1 MQIVKSISRF
11 YNKNNIWGNLL
22 LLFLVIILIK
32 CIVNRSKPLI
42 ETFDLNKRYTIKEGL
57 DVFDNFYANLYDDIT
72 FNNSKNNFEIK
83 EIMELTDLNSSSKVL
98 DIGSGTG
105 HHVALL
111 AEKNIPVI
119 GLDTSQAM
127 IDYSKKTYPNLNFN
141 LGNSLNSGLY
151 PANSFTHIQC
161 LYYTLYYIK
170 DKEKFFNNCMKWVM
184 PGGYLIIH
192 LVDKNKFNPIMP
204 NGMIDFKKTLNNSN
218 KYTKTIMEVKNLS
231 YTSDFMEYSI

>member
-42 ETFDLNKRYTIKEGL
+42 ETFDLNKKYTIKEGL
-57 DVFDNFYANLYDDIT
+57 DVFDNFYTNLYDDIT

-111 AEKNIPVI
+111 SEKNIPVI
-119 GLDTSQAM
+119 GNFKPHG
-127 IDYSKKTYPNLNFN
+127 DYLMKDLYLIGGLKVVHKTLFDMGLLHKDCLTITGKTIYENVKKT
-141 LGNSLNSGLY
+141 GNK
-151 PANSFTHIQC
+151 I
-161 LYYTLYYIK
+161 
-170 DKEKFFNNCMKWVM
+170 
-184 PGGYLIIH
+184 
-192 LVDKNKFNPIMP
+192 
-204 NGMIDFKKTLNNSN
+204 
-218 KYTKTIMEVKNLS
+218 
-231 YTSDFMEYSI
+231 